1 MATATLSAQPQA
13 GGPAAASTVERGSCP
28 GNRRLA
34 PTFILIPFA
43 GWTLVTAGVA
53 AYAAQVRGT
62 RP

>member
-13 GGPAAASTVERGSCP
+13 AGRQRPAPWSAARVRGTGGLANAYLNYVRG
-28 GNRRLA
+28 R
-34 PTFILIPFA
+34 
-43 GWTLVTAGVA
+43 TLVTAGVA